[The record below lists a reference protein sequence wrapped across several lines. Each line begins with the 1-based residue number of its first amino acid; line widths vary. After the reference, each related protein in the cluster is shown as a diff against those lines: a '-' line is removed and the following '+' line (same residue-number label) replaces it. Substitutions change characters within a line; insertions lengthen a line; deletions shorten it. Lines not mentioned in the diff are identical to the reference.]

1 MSNWRRESAYLGR
14 YAGSGLLNT
23 ITGFSAIFL
32 LTAFGASPFLANF
45 SGYLLGLVSGFL
57 LSKKLVF
64 RSEGKIRTEGF
75 RYLAAFL
82 ICFLLN
88 FLVLHL
94 SLDTLHLNAML
105 AQLLAAAAYASLM
118 YVLTRILVFR

>member
-1 MSNWRRESAYLGR
+1 MSNWRRESAYLRR

-32 LTAFGASPFLANF
+32 LTAFGVSPFLANI